1 MDGWI
6 DGLEGGWMGVAV
18 SDSGGGGGGG
28 CEDVM
33 MFDAL
38 RNGRDE
44 MGLCSSTA
52 ARRRVD
58 KQS

>member
-1 MDGWI
+1 
-6 DGLEGGWMGVAV
+6 MGVVV

-28 CEDVM
+28 GGGVVDVM

-52 ARRRVD
+52 ARRRVG